1 MNKKIFFDYS
11 KLNGKITEK
20 FKRQTLFIEKISM
33 SAPTFIR
40 KINNGGYF
48 TQEEMEEIL
57 TILDV
62 ELSEIYDYFFVV
74 KVRKT

>member
-1 MNKKIFFDYS
+1 MDNKIIFDYS

-20 FKRQTLFIEKISM
+20 FKRQNLFIEKISM

-48 TQEEMEEIL
+48 SQDEMEEIL
-57 TILDV
+57 NVLGISLN
-62 ELSEIYDYFFVV
+62 EIPNYFFV
-74 KVRKT
+74 KQVRKT